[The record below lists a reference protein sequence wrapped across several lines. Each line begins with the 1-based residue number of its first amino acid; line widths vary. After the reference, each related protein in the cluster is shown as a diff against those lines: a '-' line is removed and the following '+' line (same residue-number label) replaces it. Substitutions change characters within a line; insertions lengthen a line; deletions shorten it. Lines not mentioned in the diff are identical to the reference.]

1 MAARED
7 TREIVKAIKELA
19 KELKAIR
26 KVLESWDE
34 DPKVGDKDIDEYML

>member
-1 MAARED
+1 MTASAD
-7 TREIVKAIKELA
+7 TKEIVKAIEKLT

-34 DPKVGDKDIDEYML
+34 DPKIGEKDIDEYML